1 MAANQT
7 SNQRSGQQTGQR
19 SQGGQQ
25 SGQRQ
30 GDGQQS
36 QSRGQSQQS
45 GQSGGQSQSSG
56 VYGAVSI
63 MAEEASDYVAQGA
76 SQVQECVR
84 DYSGTA
90 VVVSLVA
97 GFGIGLAIGKALS
110 GAHSEP
116 QTWRDRIAAEGLGRR
131 LMDSIE
137 SIIPDALAEH
147 FTK

>member
-19 SQGGQQ
+19 SQ
-25 SGQRQ
+25 SG
-30 GDGQQS
+30 GQQS
-36 QSRGQSQQS
+36 QSRGQSQHSGQS
-45 GQSGGQSQSSG
+45 GGNSGGQSQSESSG
-56 VYGAVSI
+56 VYGAMSD
-63 MAEEASDYVAQGA
+63 MAEQASDYVAEGA
-76 SQVQECVR
+76 SQVQECIR
-84 DYSGTA
+84 EYSGTA

-110 GAHSEP
+110 SSHSEP

>member
-7 SNQRSGQQTGQR
+7 SNQKHSGQQTGQR
-19 SQGGQQ
+19 SQG
-25 SGQRQ
+25 S
-30 GDGQQS
+30 GQQS
-36 QSRGQSQQS
+36 QSRGQSQES
-45 GQSGGQSQSSG
+45 TQSGGQSQAAG
-56 VYGAVSI
+56 VYGAVSD
-63 MAEEASDYVAQGA
+63 MAEQASDYVSEGA
-76 SQVQECVR
+76 SQVQECIR

-131 LMDSIE
+131 LMESIE
-137 SIIPDALAEH
+137 SIIPDALSQH

>member
-7 SNQRSGQQTGQR
+7 SNQRHGGQQTGQR
-19 SQGGQQ
+19 SQ
-25 SGQRQ
+25 SA
-30 GDGQQS
+30 GQQS

-45 GQSGGQSQSSG
+45 GQTGKSSEQSQSSG
-56 VYGAVSI
+56 IYGAVSDI
-63 MAEEASDYVAQGA
+63 AEQASDYVSEGA
-76 SQVQECVR
+76 SQVQECIR

-90 VVVSLVA
+90 VLVSLVA

-116 QTWRDRIAAEGLGRR
+116 ETWRDRIAAEGLGRR
-131 LMDSIE
+131 LMDRIE
-137 SIIPDALAEH
+137 SMIPDALAEH

>member
-7 SNQRSGQQTGQR
+7 SNQKHS
-19 SQGGQQ
+19 GQQ
-25 SGQRQ
+25 SGQRSH
-30 GDGQQS
+30 GGGQQS
-36 QSRGQSQQS
+36 QSRGQTQQA
-45 GQSGGQSQSSG
+45 GQSGGQSQASG
-56 VYGAVSI
+56 VFGAVSS
-63 MAEEASDYVAQGA
+63 MAEEASDYVSEGA
-76 SQVQECVR
+76 SQVQECIR

-131 LMDSIE
+131 LMESIE
-137 SIIPDALAEH
+137 SMIPDALADH

>member
-7 SNQRSGQQTGQR
+7 SNQQSGHQTGQR
-19 SQGGQQ
+19 SQSGGQQ
-25 SGQRQ
+25 SHGHSQRS
-30 GDGQQS
+30 GQQHS
-36 QSRGQSQQS
+36 GQAGAQSQA
-45 GQSGGQSQSSG
+45 SG
-56 VYGAVSI
+56 VYEKVSD
-63 MAEEASDYVAQGA
+63 MAEQASDYVSEGA
-76 SQVQECVR
+76 SQVQECIR

-116 QTWRDRIAAEGLGRR
+116 ETWRDRIAAEGLGRR
-131 LMDSIE
+131 LMDRIE
-137 SIIPDALAEH
+137 SMIPDALAEH

>member
-7 SNQRSGQQTGQR
+7 SNQKSGNQTGQR
-19 SQGGQQ
+19 SQGG
-25 SGQRQ
+25 GH
-30 GDGQQS
+30 QS
-36 QSRGQSQQS
+36 QSHGQSQHS

-56 VYGAVSI
+56 MYGAVSS

-76 SQVQECVR
+76 SQVQECIR

-131 LMDSIE
+131 LMESID
-137 SIIPDALAEH
+137 SIIPDALSQH

>member
-7 SNQRSGQQTGQR
+7 SNQQSGHQTGQR

-25 SGQRQ
+25 SHGQPQRS
-30 GDGQQS
+30 GQQH
-36 QSRGQSQQS
+36 S
-45 GQSGGQSQSSG
+45 GQSGAQSQVSG
-56 VYGAVSI
+56 VYEKVSD
-63 MAEEASDYVAQGA
+63 MAEQASDYVSEGA
-76 SQVQECVR
+76 SQVQECIR

-116 QTWRDRIAAEGLGRR
+116 ETWRDRIAAEGLGRR
-131 LMDSIE
+131 LMDRIE
-137 SIIPDALAEH
+137 SMIPDALAEH

>member
-19 SQGGQQ
+19 SQGN
-25 SGQRQ
+25 S
-30 GDGQQS
+30 QQS
-36 QSRGQSQQS
+36 QSHGQSQHSAQ
-45 GQSGGQSQSSG
+45 GGNSGGESQSSG
-56 VYGAVSI
+56 MYGAVSS

-76 SQVQECVR
+76 SQVQECIR
-84 DYSGTA
+84 EYSGTA

-110 GAHSEP
+110 GSHSEP

-131 LMDSIE
+131 FMDSIE